1 MSEPVEPPRD
11 ASDRREGRRPAT
23 GEPATDAPRS
33 PVLHARDRMADDQ
46 WIAYRTNGDARSLD
60 ALVVHYLPLVRAIA
74 RRAKSMLPPEAD
86 LDDLVGDGT
95 FGLIE
100 AIRRYDPATGHAFST
115 YATLRIR
122 GAILDGLR
130 AADWVPR
137 SLRASARRLDR
148 AMEELER
155 ALGRSPSED
164 ELAERLG
171 ISRDLCR
178 RLIHDIRRS
187 SVVSLDEADT
197 EPAVADPTEHLASLL
212 AARQTLPPR
221 EAFAVE
227 LHDILGYPLTEVARR
242 LHVSH
247 SRAFQIHEHALDL
260 LRRALRS
267 EAEDASDA

>member
-1 MSEPVEPPRD
+1 MGDMERPP
-11 ASDRREGRRPAT
+11 SDSQDRGDGRRPA
-23 GEPATDAPRS
+23 GGDATIDDPRS
-33 PVLHARDRMADDQ
+33 PVLHARDQLADEL
-46 WIAYRTNGDARSLD
+46 WIAYRTRSDARSLD

-74 RRAKSMLPPEAD
+74 RRAKAMLPPEAD

-95 FGLIE
+95 FGLID
-100 AIRRYDPATGHAFST
+100 AVRRYDPTTGHAFST

-137 SLRASARRLDR
+137 SLRASARQIER
-148 AMEELER
+148 AMDDLER
-155 ALGRSPSED
+155 ALGRSPNEG
-164 ELAERLG
+164 ELADRLG
-171 ISRDLCR
+171 ISRELCR
-178 RLIHDIRRS
+178 RLLHDIRRA
-187 SVVSLDEADT
+187 SVASLEEEEID
-197 EPAVADPTEHLASLL
+197 PPVADPTEQLASLL
-212 AARQTLPPR
+212 VARQTLPPR

-267 EAEDASDA
+267 EAEDDGET

>member
-1 MSEPVEPPRD
+1 MEENVPPPSD
-11 ASDRREGRRPAT
+11 AQDHGDGRRPVS
-23 GEPATDAPRS
+23 GEPAADDPRS
-33 PVLHARDRMADDQ
+33 PSLHARDRMADDL
-46 WIAYRTNGDARSLD
+46 WIAYRARGDARSLD

-95 FGLIE
+95 FGLID
-100 AIRRYDPATGHAFST
+100 AVRRYDPTTGHAFST

-137 SLRASARRLDR
+137 SLRASARRIER

-155 ALGRSPSED
+155 ALGRSPSEG
-164 ELAERLG
+164 ELADRLG

-178 RLIHDIRRS
+178 RLLHDIRRS
-187 SVVSLDEADT
+187 SLVSLEDAEID
-197 EPAVADPTEHLASLL
+197 PAVADPTEQLASLL
-212 AARQTLPPR
+212 VARQTLPPR
-221 EAFAVE
+221 EAFAIE

-267 EAEDASDA
+267 EAEDDGEA